1 MELHYHHEM
10 DNAPVSGHKDR
21 SNSFVTSFNSQLQA
35 TFQNRRNRYDSIDVL
50 LTSWEDDH
58 ALDTDIENLRFQF
71 TNTFCSTV
79 EWFKIPRED
88 SGEALR
94 HKVEEIGED
103 FERDSHLFIF
113 YYGGGAGLEARK
125 DPIWRP

>member
-1 MELHYHHEM
+1 M
-10 DNAPVSGHKDR
+10 
-21 SNSFVTSFNSQLQA
+21 
-35 TFQNRRNRYDSIDVL
+35 L

-58 ALDTDIENLRFQF
+58 ALDTDIESLRFQF
-71 TNTFCSTV
+71 TNTFCSKV

-94 HKVEEIGED
+94 HKVEEIGKD
-103 FERDSHLFIF
+103 FESDSHLFIF

-125 DPIWRP
+125 HPIWKP